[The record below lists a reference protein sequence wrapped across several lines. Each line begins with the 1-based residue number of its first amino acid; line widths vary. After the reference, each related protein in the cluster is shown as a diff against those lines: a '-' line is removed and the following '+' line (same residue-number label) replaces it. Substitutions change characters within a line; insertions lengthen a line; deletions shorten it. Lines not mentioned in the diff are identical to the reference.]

1 MPEIEI
7 IKTNTSPSVSG
18 KSKLTYSIG
27 TDHNATVYLR
37 VEKNSGGGFFSDA
50 WITLEA
56 IETALADQPEGIT
69 AAHLVPLYKAKS
81 VNSPGYLLA
90 VLRHEA
96 LIAPLE
102 GKSRRFRWQ
111 GTSKFLG
118 SLKIKTKRR

>member
-7 IKTNTSPSVSG
+7 VKTNTCPSVSG
-18 KSKLTYSIG
+18 KSKLTYNLG
-27 TDHNATVYLR
+27 TDQEGNIFLR
-37 VEKNSGGGFFSDA
+37 IQKNSGGGFFSDA

-56 IETALADQPEGIT
+56 IETALADQAEGIT

-90 VLRHEA
+90 VLRQEA
-96 LIAPLE
+96 LVAPLE
-102 GKSRRFRWQ
+102 GKSRRYRWQ
-111 GTSKFLG
+111 GTSKFLA